1 MSDFN
6 NAPIHFEEITEQSF
20 GHLFFH
26 YCFKPPVYKQI
37 YNDAE
42 GNKLPSALH
51 GTKFFEIEYES
62 WKGMGVAMNFD
73 YPNNKMRYFRY
84 GATPEMWNK
93 KAGEFASQFRGDNS

>member
-6 NAPIHFEEITEQSF
+6 NTPPHFEEITEQSF

-26 YCFKPPVYKQI
+26 YCFKPPIYKQLR
-37 YNDAE
+37 NDSD
-42 GNKLPSALH
+42 GNNLKNIIG
-51 GTKFFEIEYES
+51 GTHLFEIEYDT
-62 WKGMGVAMNFD
+62 WKGMGVAMSFD
-73 YPNNKMRYFRY
+73 YQNSKMRYFRY